1 MSKLLQ
7 LLIGQIKALNSQSN
21 IIVVGIDGP
30 TAAGKTIL
38 ANSLGEQIKNQL
50 DINVEYF
57 RLDWTLLPRDER
69 QKDLEHL
76 MRSKYDFALEGELH
90 MNLDLFLEFLKKIHA
105 FKNKP
110 ISDEV
115 FKKFLIQGLYSRDN
129 NGKCNGSYEYD
140 FTK

>member
-69 QKDLEHL
+69 QKDLE
-76 MRSKYDFALEGELH
+76 
-90 MNLDLFLEFLKKIHA
+90 I
-105 FKNKP
+105 
-110 ISDEV
+110 
-115 FKKFLIQGLYSRDN
+115 
-129 NGKCNGSYEYD
+129 
-140 FTK
+140 